1 VIRALTGAAK
11 AASGFLGSS
20 WWVLLGLTF
29 ATGWFWAD
37 AQRARADRDAWA
49 GWGAQVC
56 AFTGTTP
63 EAATVQVATDKGKRR
78 VKKARGQL
86 CSEAV
91 QDLASFKAQ
100 TIGKT
105 AETLATTQS
114 ERETKTKTDISTAS
128 RDAVARREAV
138 SNMEK
143 ADAEISDDDRVDGD
157 WFAGI
162 NDLGGLR

>member
-1 VIRALTGAAK
+1 MIKALSGAAK

-20 WWVLLGLTF
+20 WWVLLAL
-29 ATGWFWAD
+29 ASAAAWFYVD
-37 AQRARADRDAWA
+37 GQRVRADRDAWA
-49 GWGAQVC
+49 GWGKQVC

-63 EAATVQVATDKGKRR
+63 DATTIEVATDKGKRR

-105 AETLATTQS
+105 ADTLATAQV
-114 ERETKTKTDISTAS
+114 EREAKAKTDIATAS
-128 RDAVARREAV
+128 RDAGARREAV
-138 SNMEK
+138 TKMEEV
-143 ADAEISDDDRVDGD
+143 DAQIGDDDRVDGN

>member
-1 VIRALTGAAK
+1 MKTLTNAAK
-11 AASGFLGSS
+11 VASGFLGSS
-20 WWVLLGLTF
+20 WWVLLALASTT
-29 ATGWFWAD
+29 AWFYVD
-37 AQRARADRDAWA
+37 SQRVRADRDAWA

-56 AFTGTTP
+56 AFTVTTP
-63 EAATVQVATDKGKRR
+63 DAATVEVATDKGKRR

-100 TIGKT
+100 TLSKT
-105 AETLATTQS
+105 ADTLATAQV
-114 ERETKTKTDISTAS
+114 EREAKTKTDIATAS
-128 RDAVARREAV
+128 RDAVVRRDAV
-138 SNMEK
+138 TKMEEV
-143 ADAEISDDDRVDGD
+143 DAQIGDDDRVDGN

>member
-1 VIRALTGAAK
+1 MIKTLTGAAK

-20 WWVLLGLTF
+20 WWVLLAL
-29 ATGWFWAD
+29 ASVAAWFYVD
-37 AQRARADRDAWA
+37 GQRVRADRDAWA

-63 EAATVQVATDKGKRR
+63 EAATVEIATDKGKRR
-78 VKKARGQL
+78 VKKTRGQL

-100 TIGKT
+100 AISKT
-105 AETLATTQS
+105 ADTLATAQS
-114 ERETKTKTDISTAS
+114 ERETKTKTDIATAS
-128 RDAVARREAV
+128 RDVVARRGAV
-138 SNMEK
+138 SKMEEV
-143 ADAEISDDDRVDGD
+143 DAQIGDDDRVDGN

>member
-1 VIRALTGAAK
+1 MIKALTGAAK

-20 WWVLLGLTF
+20 WWVLLAL
-29 ATGWFWAD
+29 ASVAAWFYVD
-37 AQRARADRDAWA
+37 GQRVRADRDAWA

-56 AFTGTTP
+56 AFTGTTT
-63 EAATVQVATDKGKRR
+63 EAATVEVATDKGKRR

-86 CSEAV
+86 CGEAV

-100 TIGKT
+100 TIRKT
-105 AETLATTQS
+105 ADTLASAQT
-114 ERETKTKTDISTAS
+114 ERETKTRTDISTAS
-128 RDAVARREAV
+128 RHAIARRAAV
-138 SNMEK
+138 TKMEE
-143 ADAEISDDDRVDGD
+143 ADAQIGADDRVDGN

>member
-1 VIRALTGAAK
+1 MIRAVTGAAK

-20 WWVLLGLTF
+20 WWVLLALTF
-29 ATGWFWAD
+29 AAGWFYAD

-63 EAATVQVATDKGKRR
+63 EAATVAVVTDKGKRR

-100 TIGKT
+100 TIRKT
-105 AETLATTQS
+105 ADTLASAQS
-114 ERETKTKTDISTAS
+114 ERETKTKTDVSTAS
-128 RDAVARREAV
+128 RDAAARRDAV

-143 ADAEISDDDRVDGD
+143 ADAQIGDDDRVDGN
-157 WFAGI
+157 WFAGV

>member
-1 VIRALTGAAK
+1 MIKPLTSAAK
-11 AASGFLGSS
+11 VASGFLGSS
-20 WWVLLGLTF
+20 WWVLLALTF
-29 ATGWFWAD
+29 AAGWFYAD

-63 EAATVQVATDKGKRR
+63 EAVTVEVATDKGKRR

-91 QDLASFKAQ
+91 QDLASFKVQTISKTADTLAAAQ
-100 TIGKT
+100 TERDVKT
-105 AETLATTQS
+105 G
-114 ERETKTKTDISTAS
+114 TDVATAS
-128 RDAVARREAV
+128 SNVARRRDAVTK
-138 SNMEK
+138 MEK
-143 ADAEISDDDRVDGD
+143 ADAQIGDDDRVDGN